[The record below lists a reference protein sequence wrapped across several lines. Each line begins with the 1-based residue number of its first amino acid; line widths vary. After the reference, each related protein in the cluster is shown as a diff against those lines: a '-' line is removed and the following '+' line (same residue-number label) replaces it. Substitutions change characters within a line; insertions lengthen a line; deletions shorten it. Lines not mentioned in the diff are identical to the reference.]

1 MVGFSFSVSV
11 HLCVH
16 NAAHYVLYSGMRR
29 QRNINKKLNN
39 AAKRGGS
46 KLNCCKIWPLGK
58 HDHLLKP
65 HYGRKRLAYCTKRV
79 IARYYDSDRCGRQR
93 ERERDEKPSDTS
105 KSVPAISAP
114 RPSQQNPGI
123 ERRTLTLSLVHSRR
137 ISLQL
142 LPTASQR
149 TAHVPSAF
157 GCSGSASLSARLHA
171 LNTSLSQ
178 TDSLLLLL

>member
-58 HDHLLKP
+58 HDHLLEP
-65 HYGRKRLAYCTKRV
+65 HYGRKRLAYCPKRV

-123 ERRTLTLSLVHSRR
+123 ERRTLTFSLVYSRR

-149 TAHVPSAF
+149 TAHVSSAF